1 MASLNEFLGHQID
14 ALLPEIKSQFEELFS
29 ASPES
34 RAILREQLAGR
45 ISSESKMLLNSEIT
59 FLKNECLKRPSFASA
74 KKKNAF
80 WERNLAQDIL
90 SRYNFSYS
98 QKEIIAQQSSMR
110 IPVVA
115 ASGVFVLGGTLAL
128 ALDSAIIV
136 PVAIVAAAVVFVY
149 LKKYIENKNS
159 QSRARIIDE
168 CLADLKR
175 QLMEWL
181 LAVEAYFK
189 REVEKI
195 ENMEN

>member
-1 MASLNEFLGHQID
+1 MASLNEFLGQQID
-14 ALLPEIKSQFEELFS
+14 AVLLEIKPQFEKLFS
-29 ASPES
+29 ASPEG

-45 ISSESKMLLNSEIT
+45 ISSESKVLLNSEIT

-80 WERNLAQDIL
+80 WKRNLAQDIL

-98 QKEIIAQQSSMR
+98 QKEIIAQQPSLT

-128 ALDSAIIV
+128 ALGSAIIV
-136 PVAIVAAAVVFVY
+136 PVAIVAAAVVFFY
-149 LKKYIENKNS
+149 LKKYIENKNT
-159 QSRARIIDE
+159 QSRANIIDE

-175 QLMEWL
+175 QLLEWF
-181 LAVEAYFK
+181 LAVDAYFK
-189 REVEKI
+189 REIEKI
-195 ENMEN
+195 EHMED

>member
-1 MASLNEFLGHQID
+1 MASLNEFLGQQID
-14 ALLPEIKSQFEELFS
+14 AVLLEIKPQFEKLFS

-34 RAILREQLAGR
+34 RAVLREQLAGR
-45 ISSESKMLLNSEIT
+45 ISSESKVLLNSEIT
-59 FLKNECLKRPSFASA
+59 FLKNECLKQPSFASA

-80 WERNLAQDIL
+80 WKRNLAQDIL
-90 SRYNFSYS
+90 SHYNFSYL
-98 QKEIIAQQSSMR
+98 QKEIIAQQPSLT

-136 PVAIVAAAVVFVY
+136 PVAIVAAAVVFFY
-149 LKKYIENKNS
+149 LKKYIENKNT
-159 QSRARIIDE
+159 QSRANIIDE

-175 QLMEWL
+175 QLLEWL

-189 REVEKI
+189 REIEKI
-195 ENMEN
+195 DHMED